1 MMSRMFGCMLCAVA
15 YGLFTA
21 GPKDKTAL
29 KICAVGQALMLPLMA
44 MAGFGPDAATFA
56 QTIWK
61 VQVFVHA
68 ALTHVAW
75 TASQGAKTRSSSRR
89 R

>member
-1 MMSRMFGCMLCAVA
+1 MMSRMFGCMLCGLA
-15 YGLFTA
+15 YGLLTA

-29 KICAVGQALMLPLMA
+29 KINTASAALMLPLMA

-68 ALTHVAW
+68 AMTYISW